1 MAQTIN
7 VDVTPGLF
15 QPTLYY
21 HQGDIGR
28 EFAINISTKDG
39 YQIPTGATVKIE
51 ATKPSGFGFSVDG
64 TISGSVV
71 SFVSTEGMTDEWGRF
86 PAQLEIS
93 SGGTVIYTANFLM
106 VGEKNTHPDGTTDG
120 SQETVIP
127 TLTLLV
133 TRIETAAESIHN
145 LTVSATTLAPT
156 QDATATYNSNTNNI
170 TFGIPRGSQ
179 LVASDPN
186 NDGNVVI
193 TFV

>member
-106 VGEKNTHPDGTTDG
+106 VGEKNAHPDGTTDG

-133 TRIETAAESIHN
+133 TRIETAAESIHE
-145 LTVSATTLAPT
+145 LTVDATTRAIGT
-156 QDATATYNSNTNNI
+156 GATAEYDSTTNKI
-170 TFGIPRGSQ
+170 TFGIPSGGELYATDEDS
-179 LVASDPN
+179 
-186 NDGNVVI
+186 DGNVVI